1 MTDIREKKENVK
13 MHLKDLRQNLK
24 KMHLEVTEELI
35 LPQPNDIKIL
45 MNKMD
50 QLLKLIESRQNI
62 SLITLIVN
70 KLKMKKIKQFSQI
83 LLITV
88 FLSSCKSSMNKESP
102 RNNFEDNIIEDTNSE
117 KKRMEI
123 KFSCGDNGISEYLDE
138 GWIILK
144 ENSQEK
150 ICTWKSVPATKDC
163 DMEKDKG
170 CKITKP
176 DEIGEEKTYL
186 LEK

>member
-1 MTDIREKKENVK
+1 M
-13 MHLKDLRQNLK
+13 
-24 KMHLEVTEELI
+24 LI
-35 LPQPNDIKIL
+35 LIAIF
-45 MNKMD
+45 
-50 QLLKLIESRQNI
+50 LISCRTSTYKQYPTNNLEENINES
-62 SLITLIVN
+62 S
-70 KLKMKKIKQFSQI
+70 
-83 LLITV
+83 
-88 FLSSCKSSMNKESP
+88 
-102 RNNFEDNIIEDTNSE
+102 NSE

-123 KFSCGDNGISEYLDE
+123 KFSCEEDGISEYLDD

-176 DEIGEEKTYL
+176 DKIGEEKIYL

>member
-1 MTDIREKKENVK
+1 
-13 MHLKDLRQNLK
+13 
-24 KMHLEVTEELI
+24 
-35 LPQPNDIKIL
+35 
-45 MNKMD
+45 MN
-50 QLLKLIESRQNI
+50 
-62 SLITLIVN
+62 
-70 KLKMKKIKQFSQI
+70 KIKQFSQI

-88 FLSSCKSSMNKESP
+88 FLISCKSSIKKESP
-102 RNNFEDNIIEDTNSE
+102 RNNFEDNIFESTNSE

-123 KFSCGDNGISEYLDE
+123 KFSCGDDGISEYLNA

-144 ENSQEK
+144 EDSQEK

-176 DEIGEEKTYL
+176 DKIGVEKTYL

>member
-1 MTDIREKKENVK
+1 MN
-13 MHLKDLRQNLK
+13 QNIK
-24 KMHLEVTEELI
+24 KM
-35 LPQPNDIKIL
+35 N
-45 MNKMD
+45 
-50 QLLKLIESRQNI
+50 R
-62 SLITLIVN
+62 
-70 KLKMKKIKQFSQI
+70 IKQFSQI
-83 LLITV
+83 FLVLI
-88 FLSSCKSSMNKESP
+88 FLTSCRTSIIKEDSLI
-102 RNNFEDNIIEDTNSE
+102 NSDGNINENANLK

-123 KFSCGDNGISEYLDE
+123 RFSCEDDGISEYLDD

-144 ENSQEK
+144 KDSQEK

-176 DEIGEEKTYL
+176 DKIGEEKIYL